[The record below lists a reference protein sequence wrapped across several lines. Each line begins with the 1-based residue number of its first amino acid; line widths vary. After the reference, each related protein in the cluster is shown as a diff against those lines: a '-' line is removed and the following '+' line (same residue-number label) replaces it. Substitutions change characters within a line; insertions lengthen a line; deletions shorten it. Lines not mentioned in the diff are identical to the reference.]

1 MTGTSL
7 DGIDTALTQ
16 IEGTGLDMRVRLV
29 RHCADE
35 LGAIAPALRR
45 AADGTPMTA
54 GDLGLL
60 AMQLGERLAETA
72 AAIAPDLGAVD
83 LVAVHGQTIVHRPPV
98 SWQLVN
104 PAPIAARLACPVV
117 FDLRQADLAAG
128 GQGAPITPIADWVI
142 FRAAGVRRAI
152 VNLGGF
158 CNVTILPAAETPAGL
173 DRIKGFDVCACNRV
187 LDDAAR
193 RALGAPYDADGRAAL
208 AGTSDPGLVAALRK
222 LLERQRAAGRSLGT
236 GDEARVTGEGR
247 ADQDML
253 ASAVEAVGGCIADAL
268 SEHEVDE
275 IVLAGGGAH
284 NRALVEAIGSATHG
298 QRAARGTPTGVIS
311 RVPRAACPPVRLSS
325 ELGVAVAARE
335 AMAMA
340 VLGALCA
347 DGIPITLPQVTG
359 CRSPAPVAGS
369 WCLPGAVRSW
379 PSGHS
384 STLPLADARPGD
396 PTRLASS
403 PSARRRGHGIAGR

>member
-1 MTGTSL
+1 MRVVIGCMTGTSL
-7 DGIDTALTQ
+7 DGIDTAVVE
-16 IEGTGLDMRVRLV
+16 IEGGGLDMRVRLV
-29 RHCADE
+29 RHCAE
-35 LGAIAPALRR
+35 GLESVAPALRR
-45 AADGTPMTA
+45 AADGKLMTA
-54 GDLGLL
+54 EELGRL
-60 AMQLGERLAETA
+60 ALQFGERLAEASDTA
-72 AAIAPDLGAVD
+72 AAGVGAVD
-83 LVAVHGQTIVHRPPV
+83 LVAVHGQTIVHRPPL

-158 CNVTILPAAETPAGL
+158 CNVTMLPPAPEPTPRAAHADTL
-173 DRIKGFDVCACNRV
+173 KHVQGFDVCACNRV
-187 LDDAAR
+187 LDDVAR
-193 RALGAPYDADGRAAL
+193 RVLGAPYDADGRAAL
-208 AGTSDPGLVAALRK
+208 AGTADPGLVAALRE
-222 LLERQRAAGRSLGT
+222 LLERQRSAGRSLGT
-236 GDEARVTGEGR
+236 GDEVRVTGDGC
-247 ADQDML
+247 DGPDLL

-268 SEHEVDE
+268 GEHELDE
-275 IVLAGGGAH
+275 IVIAGGGAR
-284 NRALVEAIGSATHG
+284 NGALVKA
-298 QRAARGTPTGVIS
+298 IS

-359 CRSPAPVAGS
+359 CSSPAPVAGS
-369 WCLPGAVRSW
+369 WCGWNP
-379 PSGHS
+379 
-384 STLPLADARPGD
+384 
-396 PTRLASS
+396 
-403 PSARRRGHGIAGR
+403 